1 MVDQHNFL
9 CHLWSLIKRMLIA
22 RALGVP
28 VLNVIFGLFC
38 GMLLCFCVIRCS
50 NGARSNTV
58 SQERHMAMETPST
71 APFSLFYRPHG
82 GHDPTITLPKSEWVK
97 N

>member
-9 CHLWSLIKRMLIA
+9 CDLWSLIKRMLIA

-28 VLNVIFGLFC
+28 VPNVIFGLFC
-38 GMLLCFCVIRCS
+38 GMLLCVCMVPEVTQLVKKGIWLWNRL
-50 NGARSNTV
+50 
-58 SQERHMAMETPST
+58 PL
-71 APFSLFYRPHG
+71 PLFSLFYRPPG
-82 GHDPTITLPKSEWVK
+82 GHDPTITLPNSEWVR